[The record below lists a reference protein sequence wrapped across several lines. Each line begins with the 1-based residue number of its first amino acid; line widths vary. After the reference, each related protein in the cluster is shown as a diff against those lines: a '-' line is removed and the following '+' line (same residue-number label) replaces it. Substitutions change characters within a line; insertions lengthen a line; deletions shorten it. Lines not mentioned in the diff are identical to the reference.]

1 MRIPM
6 AALRRALREMA
17 GAGGV
22 PHIER
27 GMLTG
32 MLPGAALGGIGGA
45 AMDMAND
52 DGDPETGGA
61 GMGMGLIG
69 GALGGM
75 ALGAGAGGL
84 AKLAHMSGAGA
95 GGFSRGLREAL
106 AARAAERG
114 WGRAVSRVADDVDD
128 AARFHGAADEFG
140 GGVDV
145 PLVQNMRA
153 NPGQHAPYLRGDNPT
168 GQMDELNAANRIL
181 RRLQQQRGMATHPDE
196 IADID
201 EQIEELARMLGGG
214 M

>member
-1 MRIPM
+1 M
-6 AALRRALREMA
+6 AALRRALSEMA

-32 MLPGAALGGIGGA
+32 MLPGAALGGVGGA

-84 AKLAHMSGAGA
+84 AKLAHMGGAGA

-114 WGRAVSRVADDVDD
+114 MGRAVSRVAGDVDD
-128 AARFHGAADEFG
+128 AAQFHSA
-140 GGVDV
+140 
-145 PLVQNMRA
+145 L
-153 NPGQHAPYLRGDNPT
+153 PGNRQGLRNLPPDRL
-168 GQMDELNAANRIL
+168 ESAL
-181 RRLQQQRGMATHPDE
+181 RRLQQERQYATHPDE
-196 IADID
+196 IADLD
-201 EQIEELARMLGGG
+201 AQIEELTRMLGGG
-214 M
+214 NGARPGGFGMGGPGMEY